1 MADSFRLRPASSADL
16 GGLNSLERASFS
28 DPWTSAQLAHSL
40 ADAATIGLVIE
51 EADGL
56 LVGYAFGRVIADE
69 AEILT
74 LAVHPIRRRL
84 GLGRRLLDEVLA
96 AMAGRSVRTVWLE
109 VRVSNEGARAMYAQA
124 GFIASGVRR
133 SYYRR
138 PVEDAMV
145 LKCNLFTIASAR
157 PPLR

>member
-1 MADSFRLRPASSADL
+1 MADNFLLRPASSADL
-16 GGLNSLERASFS
+16 RGLNALERASFS
-28 DPWTSAQLAHSL
+28 DPWTAAQLAHTL
-40 ADAATIGLVIE
+40 ADASTISLVIE
-51 EADGL
+51 EPTGV
-56 LVGYAFGRVIADE
+56 LVGYAFGRIIVDE

-74 LAVHPIRRRL
+74 LAVLPRRRRH
-84 GLGRRLLDEVLA
+84 GLGRRLLDGVLA
-96 AMAGRSVRTVWLE
+96 SMAERSVRTVWLE

-138 PVEDAMV
+138 PVEDALV
-145 LKCNLFTIASAR
+145 LKRELSTCASAR